1 MWRGLKGSALEQLK
15 ILRTQMLSE
24 GMRQEA
30 LSQREGLDELI
41 AYIQNNWEGIINY
54 RQMQKDGYMVAS
66 SLVEK
71 AVDLLV
77 AKRQK
82 KKQGMH
88 WTKMGADDICAL
100 RTLWMNDT
108 WADYWNQRR
117 ERVA

>member
-1 MWRGLKGSALEQLK
+1 
-15 ILRTQMLSE
+15 
-24 GMRQEA
+24 
-30 LSQREGLDELI
+30 
-41 AYIQNNWEGIINY
+41 
-54 RQMQKDGYMVAS
+54 MQKDGYMVAS

>member
-1 MWRGLKGSALEQLK
+1 
-15 ILRTQMLSE
+15 
-24 GMRQEA
+24 
-30 LSQREGLDELI
+30 
-41 AYIQNNWEGIINY
+41 
-54 RQMQKDGYMVAS
+54 MVAS

-88 WTKMGADDICAL
+88 WTKVGADSICAL
-100 RTLWMNDT
+100 HTLWMNDR
-108 WADYWNQRR
+108 WSDYWSQRR